1 MYVPPDPKPPV
12 EPALLPPKS
21 VDPPKLEPVPK
32 PKCNRVSDRDM
43 LEPLDSPPGR
53 SRRLTASLSTKTTQ
67 NVTYLWLYYYCCSH
81 RNHQTPYFGYFAQ
94 NHRSPTSLL
103 MISTISVIGVLA
115 VVDDIKRRCK
125 FGGTL
130 RRSVESKG

>member
-32 PKCNRVSDRDM
+32 PKCNRVSDRDV
-43 LEPLDSPPGR
+43 LEPFDSPLGR
-53 SRRLTASLSTKTTQ
+53 STRLMASLSTKSTQ
-67 NVTYLWLYYYCCSH
+67 NMTYLCLYYYYCSH
-81 RNHQTPYFGYFAQ
+81 RNHQTPCFGYSAQ
-94 NHRSPTSLL
+94 NHRSPTSSL
-103 MISTISVIGVLA
+103 MMSTVSVIGVSE
-115 VVDDIKRRCK
+115 VVDDIKRRRK

-130 RRSVESKG
+130 RRSVESNG